1 MAAMDITPLRA
12 WVYDQ
17 LAQVFDGD
25 LDGGS
30 APPVPAGLDQSPVL
44 DAIAALRS
52 GLASARAQA
61 QAQADHVRLFLNAP
75 GGVAAPP
82 YASWYLDGQ
91 LMGPATTWA
100 ARAYASQGL
109 EAEPGAREP
118 ADYIGAELEFMYFLV
133 RHEMA
138 ARRTGDGEALRASL
152 ASQARFVREHLA
164 HWLPAFIERIRAH
177 QPGAVFAAA
186 VGLLDLV
193 LQDDK
198 HRLPTSH
205 ATPRPPRTTGE
216 TGRFG
221 P

>member
-1 MAAMDITPLRA
+1 M
-12 WVYDQ
+12 
-17 LAQVFDGD
+17 FDGD
-25 LDGGS
+25 FEGGS
-30 APPVPAGLDQSPVL
+30 APPVPAGLEQSPVL
-44 DAIAALRS
+44 DAIADLRS
-52 GLASARAQA
+52 GLASAHAQA
-61 QAQADHVRLFLNAP
+61 QSDHVRLFLNAP

-91 LMGPATTWA
+91 LLGPATTWA

-138 ARRTGDGEALRASL
+138 ARRTGDGEALRAAL
-152 ASQARFVREHLA
+152 GSQARFVREHLA
-164 HWLPAFIERIRAH
+164 RWLPAFIERVRAH

-193 LQDDK
+193 LQDDV
-198 HRLPTSH
+198 HRLPEPH
-205 ATPRPPRTTGE
+205 ATPRPARTVGE

-221 P
+221 R